1 MSFDREEIV
10 VKLIGGLGN
19 QMFLYAFGQKLKE
32 TFGANVGYDILDFEF
47 YNLRNFELQN
57 FNIKIEL
64 ADNLRSKKFRFSKSP
79 LINYIMNK
87 VLLGRENYFYEP
99 KIDVNAISLQ
109 NENYFWGYW
118 QLSNF
123 YDDIL
128 PSLREYFDL
137 NLKLSPK
144 SAEYNDLIKNSK
156 SVSIHIRKS
165 DYLLKKNNYFASC
178 NVEYYKEAI
187 EFINSKIDNPTYFV
201 FSDDFEWVESNMNL
215 SGPQYVFVKSN
226 SVNSTVEDF
235 VLMKS
240 CKHQIIANSTYS
252 WWAAYLNLFE
262 EKLVICPEK
271 WYNNSDKT
279 LNRNEWIKLKNE

>member
-1 MSFDREEIV
+1 MSFDKEEIV
-10 VKLIGGLGN
+10 VKIIGGLGN
-19 QMFLYAFGQKLKE
+19 QMFQFAFGQKLKK
-32 TFGANVGYDILDFEF
+32 TFGVNVGYDILDFEI

-57 FNIKIEL
+57 FNIEIDL
-64 ADNLRSKKFRFSKSP
+64 ADNLRSKKFRFSKRP
-79 LINYIMNK
+79 LINYIINK

-99 KIDVNAISLQ
+99 KIDVNTISLQ

-128 PSLREYFDL
+128 PSLREHFDL
-137 NLKLSPK
+137 KSKLSLK
-144 SAEYNDLIKNSK
+144 SAEYNDLIKYSK

-178 NVEYYKEAI
+178 NVKYYKEAI
-187 EFINSKIDNPTYFV
+187 EFFNSKIDNPTYFV
-201 FSDDFEWVESNMNL
+201 FSDDFEWVESNMTL
-215 SGPQYVFVKSN
+215 YGPQYVFVKSN

-252 WWAAYLNLFE
+252 WWAAYLNAFE
-262 EKLVICPEK
+262 EKTVICPEK
-271 WYNNSDKT
+271 WFNNSDKT